1 MSVVPVMYEAILNH
15 AEKSQLES
23 LRLVVLAGDKCNS
36 ELIAMSE
43 QQAGHILLVNEYG
56 PTENTITTTAQVGMQ
71 ADQPNIIGYPIANQS
86 IYIINQDNNLMPV
99 GIKGELCVSGAGL
112 ASEYWNNPELTIEK
126 FIQNPFV
133 PGERMYRTG
142 DIAKRLPDGNV
153 EFLGRADYQVK
164 IRGYRI
170 ELVEVER
177 AIMNTNLLREA
188 IVMEREDL
196 AGKQYLCAYILA
208 SEPIDLD
215 VLNELLLQKL
225 PNYMIPT
232 RYIQLD
238 SLPLT
243 PNGKIHRKALPDP
256 YMLPGQS
263 AEYVQPTHYIEH
275 EIVAIWANVL
285 GIDQDKI
292 GINNSFFHLGGNSLL
307 LMQVHHAIDRL
318 YPDTVSIPELFV
330 YHTVSKLALF
340 IEDKQSQNTG
350 QFMLDGVK
358 LPEDYFHVEPIG
370 RLNDR
375 IYFEVPADVF
385 CKIKHIEHATPENI
399 LIFAYAYLLMKLSD
413 TSTVCLQAI
422 TGSKNV
428 IRKVTLDFREQNDFT
443 TLFSMM
449 DRQIAADESAGLRVS
464 KLARS
469 KVVQQVYTVLP
480 LFYTKHSVNRS
491 NTLHEFFD
499 LLLELNLLD
508 DSAQFA
514 CEYNSALL
522 KDDKAEEIVH
532 MYLKL
537 LELMA
542 AQFS

>member
-1 MSVVPVMYEAILNH
+1 
-15 AEKSQLES
+15 
-23 LRLVVLAGDKCNS
+23 
-36 ELIAMSE
+36 
-43 QQAGHILLVNEYG
+43 
-56 PTENTITTTAQVGMQ
+56 
-71 ADQPNIIGYPIANQS
+71 
-86 IYIINQDNNLMPV
+86 
-99 GIKGELCVSGAGL
+99 
-112 ASEYWNNPELTIEK
+112 
-126 FIQNPFV
+126 
-133 PGERMYRTG
+133 
-142 DIAKRLPDGNV
+142 
-153 EFLGRADYQVK
+153 
-164 IRGYRI
+164 
-170 ELVEVER
+170 
-177 AIMNTNLLREA
+177 
-188 IVMEREDL
+188 
-196 AGKQYLCAYILA
+196 
-208 SEPIDLD
+208 
-215 VLNELLLQKL
+215 
-225 PNYMIPT
+225 
-232 RYIQLD
+232 
-238 SLPLT
+238 
-243 PNGKIHRKALPDP
+243 
-256 YMLPGQS
+256 
-263 AEYVQPTHYIEH
+263 
-275 EIVAIWANVL
+275 
-285 GIDQDKI
+285 
-292 GINNSFFHLGGNSLL
+292 
-307 LMQVHHAIDRL
+307 MQVHHAIDRL